1 MGRRLVAGLGLSALA
16 LGAVAPRAAAAD
28 CPDWVART
36 VSAQGRVE
44 ARRVGAAQWL
54 PVKAETELCLG
65 DAVRLG
71 PLSRAALVLR
81 DGAVVRLDQ
90 NTTITFTPPPA
101 QAGTWID
108 LLTGAVHFFS
118 RTPRGLRITT
128 PFVNGSVEGTEFL
141 VEVDSV
147 ETRISVWEG
156 QVLAENA
163 QGSLTLTAGQSA
175 AARAGQAPVLRAI
188 VVRPGDAVVWALHY
202 PPVVDLRPADFPDR
216 PGETWPADVR
226 RSLAAAEAGNLE
238 AAFETLA
245 RVPDPAPDP
254 RVSVYRA
261 SLLLSV
267 GRVQEAEPVIER
279 ALAQDPGNASALAL
293 RSILAVTRNEQGEA
307 ARLAD
312 DAVARDPGSVSA
324 RLAQSYARQAAFD
337 LDGAQESLEAAARL
351 DPDSALARARLAELW
366 LARGRVDRAL
376 VEAERAVSLGPAVG
390 RTHAVLGFV
399 HLARLEVRRAEE
411 AFERAIALD
420 PAAPLPRLGLGLAR
434 IRRGDLAGGRQEL
447 EIAVGLDPSD
457 SLLRSYLGKAYFEER
472 RPTRAAGQFERA
484 ASLDPRDPTPHLYD
498 AILQQSINRPVEA
511 LDAIQ
516 RSIELNDNRA
526 VYRSRQ
532 LLDRDRASRSVG
544 LGRIYDDLGF
554 EQLALMEGLRSLSD
568 DPTSDSA
575 HRFLADAYASLP
587 RQQIGRVS
595 ELLQSQ
601 LYQPLNLHPVQPE
614 VALGRSFIL
623 RGAGPSDPAF
633 NEYTHL
639 FERNRISALASG
651 LVGTNDTFGDQISLS
666 ALYGPFSI
674 SLGQLHYQTDG
685 FRENNDLTRDAYDLF
700 AQVLLGPST
709 SILAEL
715 RYEDVEQGDLP
726 LRFDPANFNP
736 DLRQEEKTRS
746 ARLGLRHAFA
756 PGSELIATA
765 AYLDAEFPAR
775 NVAPEFDLDADVEG
789 WIGEIQYAFQ
799 RARIRLVSGLGY
811 FDATRENSQR
821 DASVDPPLATS
832 STEDIH
838 HANGYVYTL
847 LNWPDPVT
855 WTLGVSVDLFDT
867 TAPGSSRDQVN
878 PKVGVMWTPMPDTT
892 LRAAFFR
899 TLKRQL
905 VSNQTIEPTQVAGFN
920 QFYDDIDGT
929 DAWRAGVGIDQK
941 LGSRAAVGGEFS
953 ARELTFPFTDLT
965 DITAPVNDRATWREQ
980 FARAYAYWA
989 PFSWLAL
996 SAEYFYEYFDRES
1009 AFPGPDLFTEL
1020 RTHRIPLGVS
1030 FFHPLG
1036 ITARFR
1042 VTYVNQE
1049 GRFENPVEGGTTRGQ
1064 DQFWVADASLSY
1076 RLPKRLGLITLE
1088 ARNLLDEGFHFQDT
1102 DPASPVITPELYV
1115 LLRFTLAY

>member
-1 MGRRLVAGLGLSALA
+1 M
-16 LGAVAPRAAAAD
+16 
-28 CPDWVART
+28 
-36 VSAQGRVE
+36 
-44 ARRVGAAQWL
+44 
-54 PVKAETELCLG
+54 
-65 DAVRLG
+65 
-71 PLSRAALVLR
+71 
-81 DGAVVRLDQ
+81 
-90 NTTITFTPPPA
+90 
-101 QAGTWID
+101 
-108 LLTGAVHFFS
+108 
-118 RTPRGLRITT
+118 
-128 PFVNGSVEGTEFL
+128 
-141 VEVDSV
+141 
-147 ETRISVWEG
+147 
-156 QVLAENA
+156 
-163 QGSLTLTAGQSA
+163 
-175 AARAGQAPVLRAI
+175 
-188 VVRPGDAVVWALHY
+188 
-202 PPVVDLRPADFPDR
+202 
-216 PGETWPADVR
+216 
-226 RSLAAAEAGNLE
+226 
-238 AAFETLA
+238 
-245 RVPDPAPDP
+245 
-254 RVSVYRA
+254 
-261 SLLLSV
+261 
-267 GRVQEAEPVIER
+267 
-279 ALAQDPGNASALAL
+279 
-293 RSILAVTRNEQGEA
+293 
-307 ARLAD
+307 
-312 DAVARDPGSVSA
+312 
-324 RLAQSYARQAAFD
+324 
-337 LDGAQESLEAAARL
+337 
-351 DPDSALARARLAELW
+351 
-366 LARGRVDRAL
+366 
-376 VEAERAVSLGPAVG
+376 
-390 RTHAVLGFV
+390 
-399 HLARLEVRRAEE
+399 
-411 AFERAIALD
+411 
-420 PAAPLPRLGLGLAR
+420 
-434 IRRGDLAGGRQEL
+434 
-447 EIAVGLDPSD
+447 
-457 SLLRSYLGKAYFEER
+457 
-472 RPTRAAGQFERA
+472 
-484 ASLDPRDPTPHLYD
+484 
-498 AILQQSINRPVEA
+498 
-511 LDAIQ
+511 
-516 RSIELNDNRA
+516 
-526 VYRSRQ
+526 
-532 LLDRDRASRSVG
+532 
-544 LGRIYDDLGF
+544 
-554 EQLALMEGLRSLSD
+554 
-568 DPTSDSA
+568 
-575 HRFLADAYASLP
+575 
-587 RQQIGRVS
+587 
-595 ELLQSQ
+595 
-601 LYQPLNLHPVQPE
+601 
-614 VALGRSFIL
+614 
-623 RGAGPSDPAF
+623 
-633 NEYTHL
+633 
-639 FERNRISALASG
+639 
-651 LVGTNDTFGDQISLS
+651 GTNDTFGDQISLS

-726 LRFDPANFNP
+726 LRFDPDNFNP

-1049 GRFENPVEGGTTRGQ
+1049 GRFENLVEGGTTRGQ
-1064 DQFWVADASLSY
+1064 DQFWVADAS
-1076 RLPKRLGLITLE
+1076 TL
-1088 ARNLLDEGFHFQDT
+1088 L
-1102 DPASPVITPELYV
+1102 PASEAPRAHHPRGPESPRRGLPLPGHGPREPAGHPGAVRAAEVHPGLLTTPQKETDRHADARSATWDRAGAPRRARPPRHRVRHHLPTPPPPGPRGLRPEPGHARGNRHRHRSDRHAHRRHLAADSGGESDHDQAGGSHQARGHRKV
-1115 LLRFTLAY
+1115 LAEKTFLAPGIQTLTIFGMGDPCQYIIQGGRAIKRCW